1 MVRRVEGESPV
12 DLLRHSAPQPLICCL
27 PLGPPPSR
35 FTANS
40 TMDSSGMLRGLLL
53 VGLLSVLCH
62 GQASREVSAEDF
74 GEEKQEAAVDRDLL
88 EALDVLLGRNHNQVS
103 SPEKRGSI
111 PLCNYRLIKAAA
123 QLQLAERGKLES
135 CKKLSILLS
144 PHTK

>member
-1 MVRRVEGESPV
+1 M

-74 GEEKQEAAVDRDLL
+74 GEEKQEAAVDRDL
-88 EALDVLLGRNHNQVS
+88 VS
-103 SPEKRGSI
+103 ICRAVSLWRKATYDQSEGGIS
-111 PLCNYRLIKAAA
+111 LMIKLRHA
-123 QLQLAERGKLES
+123 K
-135 CKKLSILLS
+135 
-144 PHTK
+144 